1 MNDDRMGFAIILAES
16 GPHGFL
22 GMNEC
27 EKYGMAYGCNEDCPV
42 YQRGECKNEVTLAQL
57 GAPQKQEQ

>member
-1 MNDDRMGFAIILAES
+1 MNDDRIGFAIILAES

-27 EKYGMAYGCNEDCPV
+27 EKYGMAWGCV
-42 YQRGECKNEVTLAQL
+42 KT
-57 GAPQKQEQ
+57 APYISVESVKMKIHWRN